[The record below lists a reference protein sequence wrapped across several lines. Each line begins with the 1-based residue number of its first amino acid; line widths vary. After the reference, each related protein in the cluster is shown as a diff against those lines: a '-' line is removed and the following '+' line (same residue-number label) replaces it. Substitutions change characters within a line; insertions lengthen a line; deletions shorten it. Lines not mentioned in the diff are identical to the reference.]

1 MSTRI
6 NPLKGE
12 EQKDSTE
19 EVRQDHLQDMQ
30 NAMKNFFNI
39 LMIDNEK
46 FSEVR
51 AFDVLYR
58 YIISYDRI
66 LYSTVSNIIYECNR
80 DVSNKDKF
88 GTILS
93 NVEKMVLYV
102 ENPSNIASLVD
113 AYETKEKREAVYD
126 TQKAVWKI
134 WDHINLA
141 HQQYSVFWQSEDEY
155 DRRFETRILKFQ
167 EKITNE
173 MSGQLLTMVGIFT
186 ALAFLIFGSISSL
199 ESIFAGMSETPVLK
213 LMLAGCI
220 WSLGLLNLIF
230 VFLFCV
236 GKMTH
241 QDFKSDKSKEASF
254 YQRYPVVCWTDFL
267 IGSITIILMWIY
279 YITYNKADLWMVQL
293 LKINPTLISILG
305 FLFIAA
311 IILFTG
317 KWLIKKTKQRL
328 GDEDAY

>member
-1 MSTRI
+1 MSRI

-12 EQKDSTE
+12 KAEIVSED
-19 EVRQDHLQDMQ
+19 VRQDHLQDMQ
-30 NAMKNFFNI
+30 NEMKNFFNI

-46 FSEVR
+46 FSAKR
-51 AFDVLYR
+51 AFDVLHR
-58 YIISYDRI
+58 YIIAYDRI
-66 LYSTVSNIIYECNR
+66 LYSTVSNIIYDCNR
-80 DVSNKDKF
+80 DGKNKDMF

-102 ENPSNIASLVD
+102 ENPKIIADLV
-113 AYETKEKREAVYD
+113 AAAETEDKKNAVYD

-155 DRRFETRILKFQ
+155 DKRFETRIQKFQ
-167 EKITNE
+167 SKITNE

-213 LMLAGCI
+213 LMLAGDV
-220 WSLGLLNLIF
+220 WGLGVLNLIF

-241 QDFKSDKSKEASF
+241 QDFKSDKSKEATF
-254 YQRYPVVCWTDFL
+254 YQRYPVVCWTDF
-267 IGSITIILMWIY
+267 IILSMLVVLLWMY
-279 YITYNKADLWMVQL
+279 YIGYNNGDSWVNDLIKL
-293 LKINPTLISILG
+293 NPTLVSIVG
-305 FLFIAA
+305 FA
-311 IILFTG
+311 IIALING
-317 KWLIKKTKQRL
+317 LVAKWLIGKTKQRI
-328 GDEDAY
+328 GDEDTI

>member
-1 MSTRI
+1 MATRI
-6 NPLKGE
+6 NPLKGG
-12 EQKDSTE
+12 EQKDSSE

-113 AYETKEKREAVYD
+113 ACETKEKREAVYD

-230 VFLFCV
+230 VFLFC
-236 GKMTH
+236 K
-241 QDFKSDKSKEASF
+241 
-254 YQRYPVVCWTDFL
+254 R
-267 IGSITIILMWIY
+267 
-279 YITYNKADLWMVQL
+279 
-293 LKINPTLISILG
+293 LKFS
-305 FLFIAA
+305 
-311 IILFTG
+311 
-317 KWLIKKTKQRL
+317 RL
-328 GDEDAY
+328 AV